1 MSGSLTILHL
11 AGNVALLLWG
21 LHMVHS
27 GILRALGSDL
37 RRWLNA
43 GLANRGKALLAGIGV
58 TALLQSSTATGL
70 MTASFLASGVVD
82 LVPALAVMLGA
93 NIGTT
98 LIVQL
103 LTFDVSA
110 VAPILILAGVIAFKQ
125 SGKTRVRDLGRV
137 GIGLGLILLA
147 LHLILATV
155 EPVEQA
161 GLVRDLFAVL
171 SGHPLLSILLA
182 ALMTWAAYSSVAVVL
197 LAMSLAAAQIVTPD
211 VALALVLG
219 ANLGNV
225 IPQFLGAGKSN
236 PARRLALG
244 NLIVRGA
251 GCLIVLPFLPRIG
264 TLLAMVEPEPAR
276 LAANFH
282 LLFNLAL
289 AILFI
294 GLLGP
299 LARLCRRLLPAAP
312 VSDPGAPR
320 YIDEAAL
327 ATPAIA
333 LAEASRETLRM
344 ADILEA
350 MLRALAE
357 ALRHDDRKRAAEIG
371 ELDDQLD
378 RLHKAIKLYLTRIGR
393 EEGLDEAD
401 VRRCSDI
408 LTFAINLE
416 HAGDILDKSLREI
429 AAKKIKYRLSF
440 SAEGALEIEAMEDRL
455 MAVLGLAISVFM
467 TGDPREAR
475 RLLNEKVAIRELE
488 QAATDS
494 HLQRLRAGRPESL
507 ETSALHLDILRD
519 LKRLAAHLAS
529 VAYPI
534 LDQGGALRP
543 SRMVDEGEAAKIAP
557 AERPLRAPPASS
569 SS

>member
-43 GLANRGKALLAGIGV
+43 GLASRWKALLAGIGV

-110 VAPILILAGVIAFKQ
+110 IAPILILVGVIAFKQ

-137 GIGLGLILLA
+137 GIGLGLVLLA

-155 EPVEQA
+155 QPVEQA
-161 GLVRDLFAVL
+161 GVVRDLFAVL

-251 GCLIVLPFLPRIG
+251 GCFLVLLFLPRIG
-264 TLLAMVEPEPAR
+264 TTLAMIEPEPAR

-282 LLFNLAL
+282 LLFNLVL
-289 AILFI
+289 AVLFI

-299 LARLCRRLLPAAP
+299 LARLCRLLLPALP

-327 ATPAIA
+327 ATPAVA

-371 ELDDQLD
+371 DLDDRLD

-393 EEGLDEAD
+393 EDRLDEGDA
-401 VRRCSDI
+401 RRCSDI

-440 SAEGALEIEAMEDRL
+440 SAEGAIEIEAMEDRL
-455 MAVLGLAISVFM
+455 MAVLGLAIGVFM

-488 QAATDS
+488 QAATES

-519 LKRLAAHLAS
+519 LKRIAAHLAS

-543 SRMVDEGEAAKIAP
+543 SRMLDESEAAKIAP
-557 AERPLRAPPASS
+557 AERRLPVPPASS
-569 SS
+569 ST

>member
-137 GIGLGLILLA
+137 AIGLGLVLLA

-155 EPVEQA
+155 QPVEQA

-251 GCLIVLPFLPRIG
+251 GCLLVLPLLPRIG
-264 TLLAMVEPEPAR
+264 TLLATVEPEPAR

-312 VSDPGAPR
+312 ASDPGAPR

-393 EEGLDEAD
+393 EEGLDETEA
-401 VRRCSDI
+401 RRCSDI

-440 SAEGALEIEAMEDRL
+440 SAEGALEIEAMQDRL

-543 SRMVDEGEAAKIAP
+543 SRMMDEGEAAKSLRAEAP
-557 AERPLRAPPASS
+557 LPAPPASS
-569 SS
+569 ST

>member
-1 MSGSLTILHL
+1 MTGGLILLQL
-11 AGNVALLLWG
+11 AGDIALLLWG

-37 RRWLNA
+37 RRLLNA
-43 GLANRGKALLAGIGV
+43 SLGNRWKALLAGLGV

-82 LVPALAVMLGA
+82 LVPALAVVLGA
-93 NIGTT
+93 NVGTT

-110 VAPILILAGVIAFKQ
+110 VAPVLVLLGVIAFKQ

-147 LHLILATV
+147 LHLILITV
-155 EPVEQA
+155 QPVEQA
-161 GLVRDLFAVL
+161 GPVRDLFAIL
-171 SGHPLLSILLA
+171 SGHPLLAILIA
-182 ALMTWAAYSSVAVVL
+182 ALMTWGAYSSVAIVL
-197 LAMSLAAAQIVTPD
+197 FVMSLAAAQVVTPD

-244 NLIVRGA
+244 NLVVRGA
-251 GCLIVLPFLPRIG
+251 GCLLALPFLSAIG
-264 TLLAMVEPEPAR
+264 TALATIEPEPAR

-282 LLFNLAL
+282 LFFNLAL

-294 GLLGP
+294 GLLDP
-299 LARLCRRLLPAAP
+299 LARLCRHFLPSPPQTDPAAP
-312 VSDPGAPR
+312 R
-320 YIDEAAL
+320 YLNEAAL
-327 ATPAIA
+327 ATPAVA
-333 LAEASRETLRM
+333 LADASRETLRM
-344 ADILEA
+344 IDILEA
-350 MLRALAE
+350 MLRDLAE
-357 ALRHDDRKRAAEIG
+357 ALHHDDRKRASEIG
-371 ELDDQLD
+371 RLDDRLD
-378 RLHKAIKLYLTRIGR
+378 RLHRAIKLYLTRVGR
-393 EEGLDEAD
+393 EDGLDEAD
-401 VRRCSDI
+401 ARRCSDI

-440 SAEGALEIEAMEDRL
+440 SSEGAQEIAAMQERL
-455 MAVLGLAISVFM
+455 MAALGLATSVFL
-467 TGDPREAR
+467 TGDAREAR
-475 RLLNEKVAIRELE
+475 QLLNEKVRIRELE
-488 QAATDS
+488 QAATEN
-494 HLQRLRAGRPESL
+494 HLHRLREGRPESL

-519 LKRLAAHLAS
+519 LKRIAAHIAS
-529 VAYPI
+529 IAYPI
-534 LDQGGALRP
+534 LDQSGALRP
-543 SRMVDEGEAAKIAP
+543 SRMVEESELADFGQSP
-557 AERPLRAPPASS
+557 TPFHTPR
-569 SS
+569 